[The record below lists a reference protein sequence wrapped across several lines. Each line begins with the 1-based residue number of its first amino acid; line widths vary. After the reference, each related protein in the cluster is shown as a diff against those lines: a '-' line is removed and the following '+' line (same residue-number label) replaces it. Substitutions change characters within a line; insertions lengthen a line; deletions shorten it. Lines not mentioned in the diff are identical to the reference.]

1 MAQATGSQSAYD
13 HRVGTGGNREDLS
26 DMVWD
31 VSPADTPFISA
42 IGKNKAKGVVHN
54 WLTDSLTTGAG
65 TYVVEGNEGTPA
77 AVSARTNL
85 MNTTGIFQKYAT
97 VTGTQESVDK
107 AGVKNEMAYQIPRR
121 MAEIKTNIES
131 ACVGTDNA
139 YVTGWNDTTAREIA
153 SLSAYCGNGTA
164 GDEFAAATSA
174 AATGDGSDVPTKT
187 GTDRALTEDIFKA
200 CLENLYTVSGGS
212 GNIIA
217 FCPPSQK
224 SKISTFTASSSRYVT
239 TDDKKLVASIDV
251 YDGDFHTVKV
261 VPDRFVQAG
270 SIFLVDPKYVKLAEL
285 RPMFSEDIATAGDA
299 KRKQVVWEGTL
310 EVCSPDAHSHIF
322 DLT

>member
-13 HRVGTGGNREDLS
+13 HRVGVGGNKEDLS

-42 IGKNKAKGVVHN
+42 IGKGKAKGVVHN

-65 TYVVEGNEGTPA
+65 TYVVEGSEGTPA
-77 AVSARTNL
+77 AASPRTNL

-97 VTGTQESVDK
+97 VRGTQEAVDK
-107 AGVKNEMAYQIPRR
+107 AGVKNEMAYQVPRR
-121 MAEIKTNIES
+121 MKEIKTNIET

-153 SLSAYCGNGTA
+153 SLSTYCTGTA

-174 AATGDGSDVPTKT
+174 NPAGTGADVPTKT
-187 GTDRALTEDIFKA
+187 GTDREMTEAVFKS
-200 CLENLYTVSGGS
+200 CLENLYTKSGGS
-212 GNIIA
+212 ENIIA
-217 FCPPSQK
+217 FATPAMK
-224 SKISTFTASSSRYVT
+224 SKISSYTASSSRYVT

-251 YDGDFHTVKV
+251 YDGDFSTVKV
-261 VPDRFVQAG
+261 VPDRFVQA
-270 SIFLVDPKYVKLAEL
+270 SSVFLVDPKYIKLAEL
-285 RPMFSEDIATAGDA
+285 RPMFAKEIETAGDA
-299 KRKQVVWEGTL
+299 SRRQVVWEGTL
-310 EVCSPDAHSHIF
+310 EVCDPLSSW
-322 DLT
+322 